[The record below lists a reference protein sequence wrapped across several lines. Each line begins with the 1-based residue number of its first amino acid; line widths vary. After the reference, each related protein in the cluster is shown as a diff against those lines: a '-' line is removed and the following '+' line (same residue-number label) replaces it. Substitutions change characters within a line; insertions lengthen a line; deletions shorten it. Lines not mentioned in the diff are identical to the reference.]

1 MFMGATDEEMRRADG
16 LGIDHVTYALF
27 VRVQPCDN
35 SDSLTCANSGI
46 FFELHHLSTHFLP
59 GTPLLQLRQE

>member
-27 VRVQPCDN
+27 VSRGSRLAISRSSSRP
-35 SDSLTCANSGI
+35 SGV
-46 FFELHHLSTHFLP
+46 FTELRYLPPHLLP
-59 GTPLLQLRQE
+59 GTPLFEFR